1 VFQAARERA
10 GRWIPVL
17 LASLTAHLVA
27 LFSLGV
33 LPHTPAT
40 WESNAVDVTFSLA
53 VPQPD
58 PAPAEP
64 VADSGSE
71 PEHVSRTPPAAA
83 SRRQRPKAVSDRAT
97 RATPIAPSRE
107 RSEVL
112 FAIDPAKAARSFL
125 IAQELMPEVPAGTE
139 EGASSGAGS
148 KSDSED
154 EPRNYFEGYGKKR
167 HLSVRDPPKLRRHR
181 DGTHHYQGHAFKAVV
196 EPDGSVR
203 FDDGYGQGAT
213 VRFDI
218 TELIMRRHGE
228 DPYRV
233 EKNWFLE
240 GTSEFRQELFERWR
254 EKQTLLALRKLR
266 IRLLHISEDERLP
279 EREKA
284 ARIIAIFRDTADDEA
299 GASART
305 TIAEFV
311 AERMP
316 EIDLPS
322 AAP

>member
-1 VFQAARERA
+1 MFQAARNRA
-10 GRWIPVL
+10 GRWSAVL
-17 LASLTAHLVA
+17 LASLAAHLVA
-27 LFSLGV
+27 LFALGV
-33 LPHTPAT
+33 IPHTPTT
-40 WESNAVDVTFSLA
+40 WESNAVDITFSITI
-53 VPQPD
+53 PEPD
-58 PAPAEP
+58 LAPAEAMG
-64 VADSGSE
+64 VAPSE
-71 PEHVSRTPPAAA
+71 PEKVSQPPRAAA
-83 SRRQRPKAVSDRAT
+83 SRRQRPKAGAEQASRAT
-97 RATPIAPSRE
+97 EIAPSPE

-112 FAIDPAKAARSFL
+112 FAIDPARAARSFL
-125 IAQELMPEVPAGTE
+125 IAQEVMPEDPSGTVQA
-139 EGASSGAGS
+139 ASPRVGS
-148 KSDSED
+148 KSGSED

-167 HLSVRDPPKLRRHR
+167 HLSVRDPPELRRHR
-181 DGTHHYQGHAFKAVV
+181 DGTHHYQGHAFKAIV

-203 FDDGYGQGAT
+203 FDDGYGQGVT

-218 TELIMRRHGE
+218 TELMMRRHGE

-240 GTSEFRQELFERWR
+240 GTSEFRQGLFERWR

-279 EREKA
+279 DREKA

-322 AAP
+322 AVP